1 MNADEI
7 TSYIL
12 DTFDD
17 VQTVTADDNTFF
29 FYDPER
35 KFPFATLV
43 TNDAYDQASNL
54 SRPSVFRLNIG
65 ISKQTYQALFSAPAA
80 PSDEHSGSA
89 RSFDFTS
96 LDQVMP
102 HPIYGR
108 QYWVCVLN
116 PAETTFERV
125 VRPLLAE
132 AYQRDVDKHTRRKF
146 HAGEPAAAQPSGTA
160 PASGFPAGL
169 AQPALRALNAAGYT
183 HLEQLTDVTE
193 SDLRKLHGMGP
204 KALELIRS
212 ALQSRGLSFADAA
225 EC

>member
-12 DTFDD
+12 DTFDG
-17 VQTVTADDNTFF
+17 VEAETADGNTFF
-29 FYDPER
+29 FFGSER
-35 KFPFATLV
+35 MFPFATLV

-65 ISKQTYQALFSAPAA
+65 ISKQTYQGLFGARAAPANEQSGGA
-80 PSDEHSGSA
+80 HSH
-89 RSFDFTS
+89 DFAA

-116 PAETTFERV
+116 PGLATFEGV
-125 VRPLLAE
+125 VQPLLAE
-132 AYQRDVDKHTRRKF
+132 AYQQDVDKHTRRKPR
-146 HAGEPAAAQPSGTA
+146 AGEPAAAPPAGTP
-160 PASGFPAGL
+160 PASDFPAGIG
-169 AQPALRALNAAGYT
+169 QPALRALNAAGYT
-183 HLEQLTDVTE
+183 QLEQLTGVTE

-204 KALELIRS
+204 KALGLLRS
-212 ALQSRGLSFADAA
+212 ALLSRGLSFADAV
-225 EC
+225 ER

>member
-12 DTFDD
+12 DTFAG
-17 VQTVTADDNTFF
+17 VQTVTADGNTFF
-29 FYDPER
+29 FYDPDHM
-35 KFPFATLV
+35 FPFVTLV
-43 TNDAYDQASNL
+43 SNDAYDQASNL

-65 ISKQTYQALFSAPAA
+65 IGKQTYQALFGAPAA
-80 PSDEHSGSA
+80 PSDVHSGGA
-89 RSFDFTS
+89 RSYDFTA

-116 PAETTFERV
+116 PGAATFEGV
-125 VRPLLAE
+125 VQPLLAE
-132 AYQRDVDKHTRRKF
+132 AYQRDVDKHTRRKP
-146 HAGEPAAAQPSGTA
+146 HTGEPAAAQPSGTG
-160 PASGFPAGL
+160 PASDFPAGL

-183 HLEQLTDVTE
+183 HLEQLAGVTE
-193 SDLRKLHGMGP
+193 SELLKLHGMGA
-204 KALELIRS
+204 KALGLIRS

-225 EC
+225 EG